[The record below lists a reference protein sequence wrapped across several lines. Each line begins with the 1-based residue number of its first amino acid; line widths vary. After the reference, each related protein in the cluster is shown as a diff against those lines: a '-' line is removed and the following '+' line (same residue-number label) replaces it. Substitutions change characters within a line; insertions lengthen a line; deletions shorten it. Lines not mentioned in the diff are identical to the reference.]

1 MKTSTLATILVF
13 VMMGAT
19 AQAGVFSAGDQSN
32 SYIKVTKNKKGLQ
45 EFSVCR
51 VEVDKLDFNEI
62 CRVPQSRGKSLRDGG
77 YSRQELDKALG
88 VAVTGTNKDR
98 KTLKHLGLTEL
109 FSDDAASDDAY
120 VGFPKDKLSDL
131 EDALISGLNDK

>member
-1 MKTSTLATILVF
+1 MKTSLLATLLVF
-13 VMMGAT
+13 VMMGT
-19 AQAGVFSAGDQSN
+19 AHAGVFSAGDQSN
-32 SYIKVTKNKKGLQ
+32 TYIKVTKNKKGLQ

-62 CRVPQSRGKSLRDGG
+62 CRAPQSRGKTLREGG